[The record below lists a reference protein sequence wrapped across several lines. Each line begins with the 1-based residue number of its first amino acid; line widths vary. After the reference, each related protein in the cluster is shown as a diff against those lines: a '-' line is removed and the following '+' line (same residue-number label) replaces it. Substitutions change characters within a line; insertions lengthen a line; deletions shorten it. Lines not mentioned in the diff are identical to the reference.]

1 MRRAYDVPRLAT
13 AAEPAHDEQVSAP
26 REHPWDEPALAA
38 GIVTAVIWLSA
49 VAFGGGPG
57 HWQSPDRPASQ
68 QFRLPTDSPEP
79 TWPPPTSATGV
90 PVLVPWRLLEPRY
103 ATIPIEPGGGPADPL
118 ARFADV
124 AGEIDPGKGGFYVVT
139 LTARG
144 RDVKLDPCPDFTVGK
159 ERYGLDCAG
168 VPFRDEEGA
177 PFLPEDRPVGF
188 VIGVRGNAWELAAPE
203 GVRLAIP

>member
-1 MRRAYDVPRLAT
+1 MG
-13 AAEPAHDEQVSAP
+13 AP
-26 REHPWDEPALAA
+26 GEHPWDEPALAA

-49 VAFGGGPG
+49 VLFGGGAADSQP
-57 HWQSPDRPASQ
+57 PDRPAFRQ
-68 QFRLPTDSPEP
+68 VRLPTPSPEP
-79 TWPPPTSATGV
+79 TWPPPTSATGE
-90 PVLVPWRLLEPRY
+90 PVLVPWRLLKARY
-103 ATIPIEPGGGPADPL
+103 ATIPIEPGGGLAEPL

-124 AGEIDPGKGGFYVVT
+124 EGDLDPGKGGFYVVT

-144 RDVKLDPCPDFTVGK
+144 RDVSLDPCPDFTVAD

-177 PFLPEDRPVGF
+177 PFLPKDVPVGF
-188 VIGVRGNAWELAAPE
+188 VIGVRGHGKAWELAAPQ